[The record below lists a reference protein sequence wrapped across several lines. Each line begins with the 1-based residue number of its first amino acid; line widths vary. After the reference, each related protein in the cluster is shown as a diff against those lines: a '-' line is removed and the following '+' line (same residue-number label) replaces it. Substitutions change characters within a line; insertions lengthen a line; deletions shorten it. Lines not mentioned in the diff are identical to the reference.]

1 MIPATGSLD
10 ASFKFPYLFGGTGNT
25 KEFADI
31 FTIFNTKPERPDG
44 CTFVCNLE
52 DSLNSGSLSY
62 PEITMIYDALQSEVS

>member
-25 KEFADI
+25 NGFADI
-31 FTIFNTKPERPDG
+31 FTLNPKPKG
-44 CTFVCNLE
+44 CIFVCDLE